1 MLAVLLGIR
10 YRVTGEES
18 ALMVL
23 VVASHAAALAPFS
36 QNSAVLRWVASGQGA
51 AGAVETGRL
60 VELGQHSGGA
70 QGPISRNAK
79 AVETSTALSPAATVL
94 GGPHA

>member
-1 MLAVLLGIR
+1 
-10 YRVTGEES
+10 
-18 ALMVL
+18 MVL